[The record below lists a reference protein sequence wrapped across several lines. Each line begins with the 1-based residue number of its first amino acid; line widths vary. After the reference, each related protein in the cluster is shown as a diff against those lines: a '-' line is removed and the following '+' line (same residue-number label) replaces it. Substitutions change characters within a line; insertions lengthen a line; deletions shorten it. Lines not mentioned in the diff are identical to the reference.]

1 MTRGSATRTKA
12 ATPTPRAKAKPAR
25 APKTTRAKQP
35 SAARAATVKIRTTA
49 KPVVKPKS
57 RALKPSTAAK
67 RATAKKP
74 VAAVRAAK
82 SPQARIPEARTAMK
96 SQTAFIVPGAGILLA
111 PDAQAGGLAGQPSGV
126 SKPGDRREAPILPVR
141 QTVLFPY
148 AILPLNVGRTGSVQL
163 LNEVM
168 AGDRTIAVVTQRDP
182 TADTP
187 ALSDLH
193 PVGTLATVL
202 RMVRAGDNRL
212 NILVQGVAR
221 VSMIEAV
228 SQEPYLKARIEILA
242 EREADDVETDA
253 LVKNVI
259 GQFER
264 VVGLSPNVP
273 DEAVVAAREQT
284 SPGKIADFIASLLD
298 LPIED
303 KQGLL
308 EQLDAKVRLQ
318 KLTEILARE
327 LQVLEVGQKIQESVQ
342 EQLGEHQKEFVLR
355 QQLEAIRK
363 ELGEGDDAQREI
375 DELRARIEKAAMP
388 PEVRKEADREL
399 ERLSR
404 IPPQAAEYT
413 VARTYLEWLC
423 DMPWA
428 VITDDQLDLK
438 HVRAVL
444 DEDHYGLDRIKERIL
459 EYLAVRKFKK
469 DARTPILCFAGPPG
483 TGKTS
488 LGRSIARA
496 LGRKFVRQSLGGVR
510 DEAEIRG
517 HRRTYIGALPG
528 NIVRGIRRAG
538 SKNPLFMLDEIDK
551 LGADFRGDPSS
562 ALLEVLDPE
571 QNGAFVDHYLDVPF
585 DLSQVMFLTTA
596 NYLDPVPP
604 ALLDRMEVIELSGY
618 TDHEKLEIA
627 KRHLIPKGIGEN
639 GLGELQI
646 QFTDEAVLKVVH
658 EYTREAGLRNFEREL
673 TNLLRKT
680 AKQVAE
686 GGDPIRLIGPERVRE
701 LLGPER
707 FEREKASLLDAPGA
721 ALGLAW
727 TPSGGEVLT
736 VEATSMPGNRG
747 LTLTGQLGDVM
758 KESAQAA
765 LSFIRSHAETLGI
778 DPNFYENTDLHIH
791 LPAGAIPKDG
801 PSAGVTLCTA
811 LVSLLTGRRARPSI
825 AMTGEITLRGNVL
838 KVGGIKEKVL
848 GAHRAGIT
856 TIILP
861 EDNQGDLEE
870 VPVDVRTHVIFC
882 PVERIEQVLQLALEP
897 AAEAGD
903 SGNGAPPDTELRIVR
918 PDPAS
923 EKKPA
928 RPRQKAPDV

>member
-1 MTRGSATRTKA
+1 MKA
-12 ATPTPRAKAKPAR
+12 PN
-25 APKTTRAKQP
+25 
-35 SAARAATVKIRTTA
+35 
-49 KPVVKPKS
+49 
-57 RALKPSTAAK
+57 
-67 RATAKKP
+67 
-74 VAAVRAAK
+74 
-82 SPQARIPEARTAMK
+82 
-96 SQTAFIVPGAGILLA
+96 AFIIPGAGILLA
-111 PDAQAGGLAGQPSGV
+111 PDAQTGGAGQSAEV
-126 SKPGDRREAPILPVR
+126 SRAGERREVPILPVR

-182 TADTP
+182 SADTP
-187 ALSDLH
+187 ALEDLH

-221 VSMIEAV
+221 VRTIEAV
-228 SQEPYLKARIEILA
+228 SQEPYLRARIEFLG
-242 EREADDVETDA
+242 EREADDVEIDA

-264 VVGLSPNVP
+264 VVALSPNVP

-298 LPIED
+298 LPVED

-308 EQLDAKVRLQ
+308 EQLDAKLRLQ

-375 DELRARIEKAAMP
+375 EELRARIEKAAMP
-388 PEVRKEADREL
+388 PDVRKEADREL

-423 DMPWA
+423 DMPWSI
-428 VITDDQLDLK
+428 ITEDQLDLK

-528 NIVRGIRRAG
+528 SIVRGIRRAG
-538 SKNPLFMLDEIDK
+538 SKNPLFMLDEVDK

-618 TDHEKLEIA
+618 TDREKLEIA

-639 GLGELQI
+639 GLGELHI
-646 QFTDEAVLKVVH
+646 QFTDDAILKVVH
-658 EYTREAGLRNFEREL
+658 EYTREAGLRNLEREL
-673 TNLLRKT
+673 MNLLRKT

-686 GGDPIRLIGPERVRE
+686 GGDPPRLIGPERVRA

-707 FEREKASLLDAPGA
+707 FEREKATQLDAPGA

-736 VEATSMPGNRG
+736 VEATSMPGSRG

-765 LSFIRSHAETLGI
+765 LSYIRSHAETLGI
-778 DPNFYENTDLHIH
+778 DPNFYENTDLHVH

-811 LVSLLTGRRARPSI
+811 LVSLLTGRRARAGI

-838 KVGGIKEKVL
+838 KVGGVKEKVL

-897 AAEAGD
+897 AEASD
-903 SGNGAPPDTELRIVR
+903 AGNGASPDTELRIVR
-918 PDPAS
+918 PEATS
-923 EKKPA
+923 E
-928 RPRQKAPDV
+928 RPRHKAPDA

>member
-1 MTRGSATRTKA
+1 M
-12 ATPTPRAKAKPAR
+12 PT
-25 APKTTRAKQP
+25 
-35 SAARAATVKIRTTA
+35 
-49 KPVVKPKS
+49 
-57 RALKPSTAAK
+57 
-67 RATAKKP
+67 
-74 VAAVRAAK
+74 AV
-82 SPQARIPEARTAMK
+82 
-96 SQTAFIVPGAGILLA
+96 IVPGAGILLTSSSQGGSIAGSSGDA
-111 PDAQAGGLAGQPSGV
+111 PKAGEQRQV
-126 SKPGDRREAPILPVR
+126 PILPVR

-148 AILPLNVGRTGSVQL
+148 AILPLNVGRPGSVQL

-168 AGDRTIAVVTQRDP
+168 AGDRTIAVVAQRDP
-182 TADTP
+182 ATDSP
-187 ALSDLH
+187 GLSDLH
-193 PVGTLATVL
+193 ALGTLATVL

-212 NILVQGVAR
+212 NILVQGVSR
-221 VSMIEAV
+221 VEFIGD
-228 SQEPYLKARIEILA
+228 
-242 EREADDVETDA
+242 READDVETDA

-264 VVGLSPNVP
+264 VVSLSPNVP
-273 DEAVVAAREQT
+273 DEAVVAAREQS
-284 SPGKIADFIASLLD
+284 SPGKVADFIASLLD
-298 LPIED
+298 LPVED

-308 EQLDAKVRLQ
+308 EKLEVRERL
-318 KLTEILARE
+318 KMLTEVLARE

-342 EQLGEHQKEFVLR
+342 ESLGEHQKEFVLR
-355 QQLEAIRK
+355 QQLEAIKK

-375 DELRARIEKAAMP
+375 EELRARIEKAQMP
-388 PEVRKEADREL
+388 PDVRKEADREL
-399 ERLSR
+399 ERLAR
-404 IPPQAAEYT
+404 IPAQAAEYT

-428 VITDDQLDLK
+428 IVTEDQLDLK

-444 DEDHYGLDRIKERIL
+444 DEDHYGLERIKDRIL
-459 EYLAVRKFKK
+459 EYLAVRRFKK

-488 LGRSIARA
+488 LGKSIARA

-571 QNGAFVDHYLDVPF
+571 QNAAFVDHYLDVPF

-627 KRHLIPKGIGEN
+627 KRHLIPKVLREN
-639 GLGELQI
+639 GLDSLGI
-646 QFTDEAVLKVVH
+646 VVTDDAILKVVN

-673 TNLLRKT
+673 ANLLRKT
-680 AKQVAE
+680 AKQISE
-686 GGDPIRLIGPERVRE
+686 DRNPPREIGADRVRE

-707 FEREKASLLDAPGA
+707 FERDQALQFDAPGA

-727 TPSGGEVLT
+727 TPTGGEVLT
-736 VEATSMPGNRG
+736 VEATAMPGSRG

-765 LSFIRSHAETLGI
+765 LSFIRSHTDVLGI
-778 DPNFYENTDLHIH
+778 DPNFYENTDIHVH

-801 PSAGVTLCTA
+801 PSAGVALCTA
-811 LVSLLTGRRARPSI
+811 LVSLLTNRKAHSGI

-838 KVGGIKEKVL
+838 KVGGIKEKML

-856 TIILP
+856 SVILP
-861 EDNQGDLEE
+861 KDNQGDLEE
-870 VPVDVRTHVIFC
+870 VPVDVRARLIFC
-882 PVERIEQVLQLALEP
+882 PVSRIEQVLQLALEP
-897 AAEAGD
+897 APDEDARDAGAK
-903 SGNGAPPDTELRIVR
+903 GAGLRIVR
-918 PDPAS
+918 SEPKPDP
-923 EKKPA
+923 K
-928 RPRQKAPDV
+928 RPVPHKAPEA

>member
-1 MTRGSATRTKA
+1 MTALKRTATKGAVKAKASAAKTTA
-12 ATPTPRAKAKPAR
+12 ATKTMVKPRAPET
-25 APKTTRAKQP
+25 KT
-35 SAARAATVKIRTTA
+35 
-49 KPVVKPKS
+49 
-57 RALKPSTAAK
+57 AL
-67 RATAKKP
+67 
-74 VAAVRAAK
+74 
-82 SPQARIPEARTAMK
+82 K

-111 PDAQAGGLAGQPSGV
+111 PEAQAGGLTGQPTGV
-126 SKPGDRREAPILPVR
+126 SNPGDRRKVPILPVR

-148 AILPLNVGRTGSVQL
+148 AILPLNVGRAGSVQL

-168 AGDRTIAVVTQRDP
+168 AGDRTITVVTQRDP
-182 TADTP
+182 SADTP
-187 ALSDLH
+187 GLPDLH

-221 VSMIEAV
+221 VTMIEAV

-264 VVGLSPNVP
+264 VVALSPNVP

-413 VARTYLEWLC
+413 VSRTYLEWLC

-428 VITDDQLDLK
+428 VFTEDQLDLK

-618 TDHEKLEIA
+618 TDQEKLEIA
-627 KRHLIPKGIGEN
+627 KRHLIPKGIAEN
-639 GLGELQI
+639 GLAELQI

-686 GGDPIRLIGPERVRE
+686 GGDPIRVIGPERVRE

-707 FEREKASLLDAPGA
+707 FEREMATALDSPGA

-736 VEATSMPGNRG
+736 VEATSMPGSRG

-778 DPNFYENTDLHIH
+778 EPNFYENTDLHIH

-811 LVSLLTGRRARPSI
+811 LVSLLTGRRARAGI

-897 AAEAGD
+897 AAESSD

-918 PDPAS
+918 PDGTD
-923 EKKPA
+923 EKKRI
-928 RPRQKAPDV
+928 RPKQKAPDV